1 MIKRLTYPEIDFVKY
16 AECLADALQS
26 NVFAQKE
33 VLDFLCESWELLV
46 FDDYKY
52 VMPLPLKSR
61 LGQKFITC
69 PIFCQQLGIFGPDDN
84 PEISE
89 EFFDYTLQNYK
100 TYLYSFNTGNTLRKN
115 LTFRKNYFIPIGLYE
130 LQRRKYSKGRKSAVK
145 SASHLQFK
153 QVEQNSETLYYVR
166 QFHKGL
172 AKQSDLETM
181 ISLMLL
187 LEKKCMLKLY
197 GAFLEGKLLTVA
209 AIIDDGT
216 TVYLLALVSD
226 EKFRKENPT
235 SFLVDKVLE
244 KYIENRNFSFMGS
257 NVRSIGIFNSS
268 FGADLQEYPVIQFSK
283 KELAASWLKSLV
295 K

>member
-46 FDDYKY
+46 YDDYKY

-84 PEISE
+84 PEINE

-130 LQRRKYSKGRKSAVK
+130 RQRRKYSKGRKSAVK
-145 SASHLQFK
+145 SAGHLKFK
-153 QVEQNSETLYYVR
+153 QVEQNSETLNFVR
-166 QFHKGL
+166 KFHKGL

-181 ISLMLL
+181 ISFMNF
-187 LEKKCMLKLY
+187 LEKKNMLRLY
-197 GAFLEGKLLTVA
+197 GAYLEGQLLTVSA
-209 AIIDDGT
+209 LIDDGT
-216 TVYLLALVSD
+216 SVYLLALVTD
-226 EKFRKENPT
+226 EKFRNENPT
-235 SFLVDKVLE
+235 SFLVDKILE
-244 KYIENRNFSFMGS
+244 KYIGSRNFSFMGS

-283 KELAASWLKSLV
+283 KELALNCIKSLV
-295 K
+295 R